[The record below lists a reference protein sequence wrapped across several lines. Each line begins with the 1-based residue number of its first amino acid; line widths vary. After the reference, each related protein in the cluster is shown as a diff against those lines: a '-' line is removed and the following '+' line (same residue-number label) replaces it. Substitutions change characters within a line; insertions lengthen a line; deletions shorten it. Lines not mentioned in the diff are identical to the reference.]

1 MLSTAARHRTSVV
14 LTLAGL
20 LLALAGCGARQLMP
34 TPNLYAWS
42 KDDPFADVP
51 SALQTDHVDVLYIT
65 DRQLE
70 NNDPAH
76 PVYGYKRSR
85 SAAFGSSAVYFG
97 KDLSWA
103 QLDQESRTQQRT
115 MDLTLSVHGTHEIG
129 RFPPTPASLVELSDT
144 TDASP
149 PDATSISASDL
160 FRKKLAARL
169 ALTPVKDVYIFV
181 HGYSNTFTDSVET
194 MGELWHFFGRRG
206 VPIAY
211 SWPAGSPGLTSYFYD
226 RESSEF
232 TVYHL
237 KQLLRLVASCP
248 EVQHVHL
255 IGHSRGTDVVVS
267 AVRELHLEIRGSG
280 QNTSEVLKLSTM
292 VLAAPDLDIDVI
304 IQRMA
309 ADRVGKAATRS
320 VLYVC
325 SQDRALGLANWLFN
339 GVLRLGQLNSTLFTP
354 AELAGLRANKKFE
367 IVDARVSNAGT
378 LGHSYFYSNP
388 AVSSD
393 LILVLRDHLL
403 PGAANG
409 RPLLQESSG
418 FWEVDDRY
426 PQFQKEPGTMP

>member
-1 MLSTAARHRTSVV
+1 
-14 LTLAGL
+14 
-20 LLALAGCGARQLMP
+20 MP

-42 KDDPFADVP
+42 KEDPFADVP
-51 SALQTDHVDVLYIT
+51 SALQTDHVDVLYVT

-76 PVYGYKRSR
+76 PIYGYKRSR
-85 SAAFGSSAVYFG
+85 SGAFGSSAGQVG
-97 KDLSWA
+97 KGVSWKG
-103 QLDQESRTQQRT
+103 LDRESRIHRRT
-115 MDLTLSVHGTHEIG
+115 LDLTLSVHGTHEIG
-129 RFPPTPASLVELSDT
+129 RFPPTPASLIEPSEK
-144 TDASP
+144 TDASRP
-149 PDATSISASDL
+149 AATSPSSSDL
-160 FRKKLAARL
+160 FQKELAARL

-194 MGELWHFFGRRG
+194 MGELWHFLGRQG

-211 SWPAGSPGLTSYFYD
+211 SWPAGSPGLTSYLYD

-232 TVYHL
+232 TVFHL

-255 IGHSRGTDVVVS
+255 ISHSRGTDVVVS

-309 ADRVGKAATRS
+309 ADRVGKAAART

-325 SQDRALGLANWLFN
+325 SQDRAAGARQLAIQRRAAP
-339 GVLRLGQLNSTLFTP
+339 GP
-354 AELAGLRANKKFE
+354 AQFHAVHSR
-367 IVDARVSNAGT
+367 GT
-378 LGHSYFYSNP
+378 
-388 AVSSD
+388 
-393 LILVLRDHLL
+393 
-403 PGAANG
+403 
-409 RPLLQESSG
+409 
-418 FWEVDDRY
+418 
-426 PQFQKEPGTMP
+426 